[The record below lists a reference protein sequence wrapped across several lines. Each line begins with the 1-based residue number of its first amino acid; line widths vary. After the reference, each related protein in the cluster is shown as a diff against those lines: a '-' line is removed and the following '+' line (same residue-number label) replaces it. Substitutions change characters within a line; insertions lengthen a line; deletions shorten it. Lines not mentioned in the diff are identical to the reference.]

1 MSTLSIVFFSMG
13 WVAWRGSGSGRERV
27 RYGREEIGERGKKEV
42 QKGED
47 VEKKMIYREE
57 KVKLSRVE
65 SRGTEQT
72 N

>member
-1 MSTLSIVFFSMG
+1 MG
-13 WVAWRGSGSGRERV
+13 AGGRASFV
-27 RYGREEIGERGKKEV
+27 TGEETGERGKKEV